1 MQTVELSNHP
11 GDMLSDASRQRI
23 AAEKRAHSVHQDAL
37 IRYQARV
44 QTVRVKRDRARAE
57 HRWWTWLRLS
67 LSVWTAKRQ
76 VPRQPVP
83 AAGHTD
89 LEEKLMA
96 GIAGEQLVAVELGR
110 ALDDDWTLLRGY
122 RNRRGEIDHL
132 LLGPRGLFAIEVKNL
147 NATVYVDGD
156 RWRADKYDNY
166 GNLVEQRPIA
176 DRRGRPPSVQLNE
189 PADDLERF
197 LRERGQP
204 VQVQRVVIL
213 AHRRSKLGAVRNPA
227 VLVGTSTGD
236 VLALISN
243 SADRLS
249 RGQQA
254 GIQRLVQ
261 HDHEFH
267 GKRRRTGRPPPR

>member
-176 DRRGRPPSVQLNE
+176 DRRGRPPSVQL
-189 PADDLERF
+189 DERPTTWN
-197 LRERGQP
+197 GSC
-204 VQVQRVVIL
+204 
-213 AHRRSKLGAVRNPA
+213 ASAASRSRSSAWSSSPTGVPSSAPS
-227 VLVGTSTGD
+227 GTRPSW
-236 VLALISN
+236 
-243 SADRLS
+243 SA
-249 RGQQA
+249 
-254 GIQRLVQ
+254 
-261 HDHEFH
+261 
-267 GKRRRTGRPPPR
+267 PPPVTCWP

>member
-1 MQTVELSNHP
+1 
-11 GDMLSDASRQRI
+11 
-23 AAEKRAHSVHQDAL
+23 
-37 IRYQARV
+37 
-44 QTVRVKRDRARAE
+44 
-57 HRWWTWLRLS
+57 
-67 LSVWTAKRQ
+67 
-76 VPRQPVP
+76 
-83 AAGHTD
+83 
-89 LEEKLMA
+89 
-96 GIAGEQLVAVELGR
+96 
-110 ALDDDWTLLRGY
+110 
-122 RNRRGEIDHL
+122 
-132 LLGPRGLFAIEVKNL
+132 
-147 NATVYVDGD
+147 
-156 RWRADKYDNY
+156 
-166 GNLVEQRPIA
+166 
-176 DRRGRPPSVQLNE
+176 VQLNE